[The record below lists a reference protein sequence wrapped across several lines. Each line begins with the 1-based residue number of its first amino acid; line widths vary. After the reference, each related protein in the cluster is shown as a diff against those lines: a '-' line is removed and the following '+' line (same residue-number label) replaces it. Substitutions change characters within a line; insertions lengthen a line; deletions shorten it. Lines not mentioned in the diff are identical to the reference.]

1 MAALIASYPARAA
14 DLPAP
19 TPYKAP
25 PVMAP
30 VAYNWSGLYFG
41 ANGGGVWTRNS
52 ETTTDVATGAVITTG
67 TTNTSGFLVGGQ
79 IGFNWMFGGNWVGG
93 VEADGDWV
101 SDKNSVLSLDG
112 SNRHD
117 GKLEALGTGR
127 ARFGYAANN
136 WLFYATGGVAWS
148 EGQVTR
154 TQIFGAVNAATAGTV
169 ETVNN
174 TRVGWTAG
182 GGVEVGITPNWTARA
197 EYLFMGFDKLSY
209 TFPLAGRTTSST
221 ADVQVVRGAL
231 NYKFD
236 WGAPIT
242 ARY

>member
-148 EGQVTR
+148 EGQVNSYADLR
-154 TQIFGAVNAATAGTV
+154 RRQCCHCRHRRDREQHAG
-169 ETVNN
+169 
-174 TRVGWTAG
+174 RLDRRRRCGSRHHAQLDGAG
-182 GGVEVGITPNWTARA
+182 GV
-197 EYLFMGFDKLSY
+197 
-209 TFPLAGRTTSST
+209 PLHG
-221 ADVQVVRGAL
+221 L
-231 NYKFD
+231 
-236 WGAPIT
+236 
-242 ARY
+242 